1 MFIYEIFSNM
11 KKLEVLL
18 ITSSLSIYL
27 YLLFFASI
35 NVDGFSLWVG
45 ITFFVLAHFLTY
57 YLIFLGLFNTIL
69 DSSNGLTVGR
79 ILEAFS
85 IKRFFAYYTILHSIA
100 FVLFCTF
107 LLICNAL
114 SGVI

>member
-11 KKLEVLL
+11 KKLEILL
-18 ITSSLSIYL
+18 ISSSLSVYL

-35 NVDGFSLWVG
+35 SASGFLLWAG
-45 ITFFVLAHFLTY
+45 ITFFVLAHFFTYFLILTV
-57 YLIFLGLFNTIL
+57 LFNSIL
-69 DSSNGLTVGR
+69 DSNSLTIGR
-79 ILEAFS
+79 ILEEFS
-85 IKRFFAYYTILHSIA
+85 IKRFFAYYVILHSIA

-107 LLICNAL
+107 LLVYNAI

>member
-11 KKLEVLL
+11 KKLEILL

-35 NVDGFSLWVG
+35 NVDGFSLWAG

-57 YLIFLGLFNTIL
+57 YLIFLGLFNYIL
-69 DSSNGLTVGR
+69 DSNGLTIGR
-79 ILEAFS
+79 VLEEFS
-85 IKRFFAYYTILHSIA
+85 IKRFFVYYSILHGIA

-107 LLICNAL
+107 LLIYNAI